1 MWEAI
6 QPLKGGLPILTA
18 LYIASLAPSAGAATN
33 TVTSNL
39 DDGSSGT
46 LRQMISTSA
55 PGDTINF
62 AADLSGSTI
71 LLTGGQI
78 AFYNSLTV
86 DASALPAGIQING
99 NAVSRIF
106 EVDSGEVV
114 LNSLTITNG
123 VGIGSGAIGV
133 GAATLG
139 GAIYNSAYGT
149 LTLVNCT
156 LSGNQVTGGNGGGGT
171 NTFGPIGGNGDSGAS
186 GFGGAIYNIGWLNLT
201 NCTLSGN
208 QATGGGGGGGGGS
221 SNGTGGNGGPGGS
234 GGGGAIYND
243 NGLTLIN
250 CTLCGNQV
258 SGGNGGGGGG
268 GYYRMGNG
276 GNGGA
281 SLGGGIYNNGWL
293 NLVNC
298 TLFNNQASRGGSGG
312 SAAGYTEPIDNHT
325 VLSGV
330 DGTTGQGVGG
340 GIYNQSA
347 WVYQGVI
354 YNKGT
359 ILVLTS
365 CTLSSNSAING
376 GGIYNTTYGTTELTN
391 CIVANNA
398 VSTGV
403 SGADINNSANVTC
416 GGANIAES
424 VTNASGTISGT
435 TPINADPGLA
445 PLGNYG
451 GPAPTMPLLPGS
463 PAIDAG
469 DDFLTNSFTTDQ
481 RGYPRLAGLHVDIGA
496 VEGVY
501 SASGPGQLT
510 AAYQPA
516 KGGFQLS
523 FTNLPDANFPVFA
536 TTNANVPVSLWPR
549 IGFATETPAGSR
561 RFQFNDPGISITPQR
576 FYLIRSP

>member
-1 MWEAI
+1 MLEAVRT
-6 QPLKGGLPILTA
+6 LKGGLPILTA
-18 LYIASLAPSAGAATN
+18 LYIAWLAPSAGAATN

-46 LRQMISTSA
+46 LRQMVSTSA

-62 AADLSGSTI
+62 SANLSGSTI
-71 LLTGGQI
+71 LLTNGQI
-78 AFYNSLTV
+78 AFYGSLTV

-99 NAVSRIF
+99 NSSTRIF
-106 EVDSGEVV
+106 WVDSGEVV
-114 LNSLTITNG
+114 LNSLRLSNG
-123 VGIGSGAIGV
+123 VAIGSGAIQV
-133 GAATLG
+133 GAPMVG
-139 GAIYNSAYGT
+139 GAIYNNTYGT
-149 LTLVNCT
+149 LTLINCT
-156 LSGNQVTGGNGGGGT
+156 LSGNQVTGGNGQGGT
-171 NTFGPIGGNGDSGAS
+171 NTVYPIGGNGGSG
-186 GFGGAIYNIGWLNLT
+186 GLGGGGAIYNIGWLNLT

-208 QATGGGGGGGGGS
+208 QATGGSGGS
-221 SNGTGGNGGPGGS
+221 GGRSQGTGGVGGPGGL

-243 NGLTLIN
+243 NGVTLVN
-250 CTLCGNQV
+250 CTLYGNQV
-258 SGGNGGGGGG
+258 TGGDGGGGGVG
-268 GYYRMGNG
+268 FYKMGNG

-281 SLGGGIYNNGWL
+281 SMGGAIYNSGGL
-293 NLVNC
+293 NLINC
-298 TLFNNQASRGGSGG
+298 TLFNNQGSHGGTGG
-312 SAAGYTEPIDNHT
+312 SALGFSYPPPDGWT

-330 DGTTGQGVGG
+330 DGTTGQDVGG

-347 WVYQGVI
+347 MA
-354 YNKGT
+354 
-359 ILVLTS
+359 LTS
-365 CTLSSNSAING
+365 CTLSSNSASNG
-376 GGIYNTTYGTTELTN
+376 GGIYTTYGTTELTN
-391 CIVANNA
+391 CIVANNS
-398 VSTGV
+398 VPPGV
-403 SGADINNSANVTC
+403 SGADINNSSTLSY

-435 TPINADPGLA
+435 TPINADPDLA
-445 PLGNYG
+445 PPGNYG
-451 GPAPTMPLLPGS
+451 GPTLTMPLLPGS

-549 IGFATETPAGSR
+549 IGFATETPAGSG